1 MQRVRRLVLLSLLPC
16 GCSSPSATP
25 PDGSGPREASAPEG
39 QVPREQG
46 LLDRPAT
53 ADGPARGDLARDHGT
68 SDGGKPD
75 GPTPM
80 GLPFPYTRPQV
91 GAPVSASE
99 LAAATDSYVDL
110 LRQTRYLA
118 VLDERLHGWPQ
129 SDPQQRYWYG
139 TWWGGVGIQ
148 KQAGKVTYLHG
159 KAGGNNNNGLRTGPM
174 LEGICHAVALW
185 GKPELEALARR
196 MTRGFSSW
204 ILAMQQQPNDPNGTL
219 LTRASY
225 PPSIDSSDGG
235 RSLKIDYDL
244 SRPGDDGAA
253 SEYVHVPMN
262 PHWGDLWV
270 KNKRSKDDIGHMLR
284 AIAALS
290 HCQKSYASADS
301 KLDHAEMLAHYV
313 KWAKRVEDDGWA
325 IATLDKS
332 GKLWIPPLTE
342 TLAHFYT
349 VGNVECDSV
358 LAIRLLGR
366 NDPGS
371 WNCGTGIHALEF
383 IALQNDHNGE
393 IIRSFHEAATILALQ
408 NGQHAAAKLLLTG
421 LAARIDEA
429 MGWYETNQ
437 WPIHMEEKH
446 LADLLAIS
454 ASMGVPLTNREV
466 RFLHAMIGKAH
477 TSYVK
482 NASPKSYRV
491 FDAAT
496 PDGAYAFE
504 PGGEGLRWVS
514 LALLVGTCS
523 AQYLNPTSTPALDCA
538 KLKASFPTP
547 VP

>member
-1 MQRVRRLVLLSLLPC
+1 MRTLLEVVLVGLALVS
-16 GCSSPSATP
+16 CSSPSTP
-25 PDGSGPREASAPEG
+25 PPDAAAPREAGA
-39 QVPREQG
+39 
-46 LLDRPAT
+46 LDRASSDRSPSDLAAT
-53 ADGPARGDLARDHGT
+53 EGTAAGDLPRLDGPKA
-68 SDGGKPD
+68 D
-75 GPTPM
+75 GPTPT

-91 GAPVSASE
+91 GTPVPTSE
-99 LAAATDSYVDL
+99 LAAMTDTYVDL
-110 LRQTRYLA
+110 LKQTRYLA
-118 VLDERLHGWPQ
+118 VLDERLHGWPE
-129 SDPQQRYWYG
+129 SDPQKRYWYG
-139 TWWGGVGIQ
+139 TWWSGVGIQ
-148 KQAGKVTYLHG
+148 KQAGKVTYLHV
-159 KAGGNNNNGLRTGPM
+159 KAGGDNNGLRTGPM

-185 GKPELEALARR
+185 KKPEVEALARR
-196 MTRGFSSW
+196 MTRGFTSW
-204 ILAMQQQPNDPNGTL
+204 ILAMQQKVNDPNGTL
-219 LTRASY
+219 LTRAAY
-225 PPSIDSSDGG
+225 PQSIDSSDGG
-235 RSLKIDYDL
+235 RTIKIDYDQNH
-244 SRPGDDGAA
+244 PGDDNGAT
-253 SEYVHVPMN
+253 EYVHIPQN

-284 AIAALS
+284 AIAALQ

-301 KLDHAEMLAHYV
+301 KLDHAEMLGHYV

-371 WNCGTGIHALEF
+371 WSCGNGIHALEF

-393 IIRSFHEAATILALQ
+393 IIRSFHEAATVLALQ
-408 NGQHAAAKLLLTG
+408 NGQHAVAKQLLGG
-421 LAARIDEA
+421 LATRIEEG
-429 MGWYETNQ
+429 MGWYETNK
-437 WPIHMEEKH
+437 WPIHMDEKH
-446 LADLLAIS
+446 LADLIVIA
-454 ASMGVPLTNREV
+454 ASMGVPLTWREV

-477 TSYVK
+477 VSYVK
-482 NASPKSYRV
+482 NAAPKVYRV
-491 FDAAT
+491 FDPST

-523 AQYLNPTSTPALDCA
+523 AQYLNPTSAPVFDCT

-547 VP
+547 AP